1 MKTKWTPQELYNNI
15 TEHLESLNPE
25 KTYICY
31 IEEKES
37 KESKT
42 RQQEKT
48 YYKILTA
55 ISKHLWYDMQEVKIY
70 LLSGCFWTH
79 KLKLSKTEIE
89 VPNISQT
96 SMLTKEQWI
105 FFIDTILTFAKLKNV
120 PIEIT
125 SAEMQNLFDSYN

>member
-1 MKTKWTPQELYNNI
+1 MKLKGNPIDLYNQI

-25 KTYICY
+25 KSYICY

-37 KESKT
+37 KESRT
-42 RQQEKT
+42 LAQNRT

-55 ISKHLWYDMQEVKIY
+55 ISKHLWYSLQEVKIY

-120 PIEIT
+120 PIEIE
-125 SAEMQNLFDSYN
+125 SAEVKSLYDSYN